1 MKQDTEKTIQRETLK
16 LRNSYEQP
24 LPGPETQMA
33 DVFSRIMGVTP
44 VGADDDFYDLGG
56 DSLLGEQISM
66 EILRVTG
73 KVFPISDLFENGT
86 PRAVAAA
93 LSGATGETPTES
105 ARETFFIVHG
115 RGGYTVPKPSF
126 KAGITSG
133 ARVVMLE
140 LPGIRGNA
148 PFPRTV
154 ADVAMAYV
162 EQIEREQPE
171 GPVRLAAFCTGSLIA
186 LEMAPRLKERGRNLE
201 TLVLLDP
208 GMPDS
213 LVDRHRAMVLLTES
227 PADLRGRMILFAGTG
242 RLSETFSFLEPLWLR
257 VRAVK
262 NLLDEMRKRKRV
274 PRERLRYGN
283 AGLKD
288 WPRAW
293 LVASYRH
300 AWPQPSDTRCNIL
313 ASRNRSA
320 GYLDKDGVWQYL
332 LPNRTVHILVER
344 HHDILSGTSA
354 HVAAAME
361 TLLLGG
367 ELSADI
373 TDSAPG
379 LVSSERVQAVATI
392 GMTATAA
399 P

>member
-1 MKQDTEKTIQRETLK
+1 MTQDTEKSIERETLK

-24 LPGPETQMA
+24 RAGLETQMA

-44 VGADDDFYDLGG
+44 VGAEDDFYDLGG

-115 RGGYTVPKPSF
+115 RGGYTVPKPGF
-126 KAGITSG
+126 RAGITSG
-133 ARVVMLE
+133 ARVAMLE
-140 LPGIRGNA
+140 LPGIRGDK

-154 ADVAMAYV
+154 ADVAKAYV
-162 EQIEREQPE
+162 EHIEREQPE

-213 LVDRHRAMVLLTES
+213 LVDRHRSMVLLKES
-227 PADLRGRMILFAGTG
+227 PADLRGRLILFSGTG

-257 VRAVK
+257 VRAIK
-262 NLLDEMRKRKRV
+262 NLLDRVKKRKGV

-300 AWPQPSDTRCNIL
+300 AWPRPFDTRCHIL

-320 GYLDKDGVWQYL
+320 GYLDKNGVWQYL
-332 LPNRTVHILVER
+332 LPNRAVHILVER

-367 ELSADI
+367 ELAGDI
-373 TDSAPG
+373 TVSAP
-379 LVSSERVQAVATI
+379 VPASSERVRSAAPA

-399 P
+399 S